1 MLLIFSHSRARFATK
16 QCMGMEKVCAIHG
29 HEWLVKTAQGR
40 KSGEVRPFRECFK
53 PAIKRDTRPACP
65 AWVARIERRQAVHAP
80 RLAAQLP
87 GAGRSPSPQFPSL
100 ASLARYMAASAAV
113 NSLSL
118 LAPSSG

>member
-1 MLLIFSHSRARFATK
+1 
-16 QCMGMEKVCAIHG
+16 MGMEKVCAIHG

-53 PAIKRDTRPACP
+53 PRYQNGIPGLPVP